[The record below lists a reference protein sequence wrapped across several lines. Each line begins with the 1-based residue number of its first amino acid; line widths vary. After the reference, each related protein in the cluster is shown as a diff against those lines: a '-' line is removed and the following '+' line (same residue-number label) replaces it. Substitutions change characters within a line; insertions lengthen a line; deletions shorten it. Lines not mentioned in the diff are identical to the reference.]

1 MNYLRGKTLELTI
14 PHRWYRNGDIQAE
27 AKLCQSLPLF
37 AGHVETAL
45 QWTRDDVLANGGSF
59 IEDNTVEKP
68 PEIQDLEIKLCEKRS
83 FNVSR
88 FHLG

>member
-1 MNYLRGKTLELTI
+1 MAISKLKQNY
-14 PHRWYRNGDIQAE
+14 
-27 AKLCQSLPLF
+27 AKLYRCLLVS
-37 AGHVETAL
+37 AVSVETAL

-59 IEDNTVEKP
+59 IENNTVEKP
-68 PEIQDLEIKLCEKRS
+68 SEIRDLEIKLCEKRS

>member
-1 MNYLRGKTLELTI
+1 MAISKLKQNYANL
-14 PHRWYRNGDIQAE
+14 YRC
-27 AKLCQSLPLF
+27 LLVS
-37 AGHVETAL
+37 VETAL